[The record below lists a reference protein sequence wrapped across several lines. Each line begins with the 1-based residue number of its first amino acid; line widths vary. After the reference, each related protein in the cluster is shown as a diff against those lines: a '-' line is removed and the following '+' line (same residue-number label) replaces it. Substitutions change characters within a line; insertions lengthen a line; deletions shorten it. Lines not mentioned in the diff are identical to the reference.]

1 MFGQNFYFS
10 TIRKYVTLFGTL
22 FDDISI
28 IRTDKNNTP
37 VAVIKVPIT
46 YAPKEKMLAR
56 LQQDPNIDR
65 PSATVPLPYMSFEM
79 TGLKYDSSR
88 KLNTIGRISSAN
100 NSINNKYNYQ
110 YNPVP
115 YDIGFRLYVYVKNAE
130 DGTKIIEQI
139 LPFFTPDF
147 TTTLKLI
154 PELEVKMDIPTVMNS
169 ISQDDTYDGSFT
181 ERRAIIWTLDFT
193 MKGYIY
199 GPVKK
204 SPVILFANTLFY
216 TPKGDI
222 KNAVNVEDY
231 VSYVHIQPG
240 LTANGQPTSNAELSI
255 DPHDILATDDYGY
268 VIETGENNT

>member
-28 IRTDKNNTP
+28 IRTNSDGDLT
-37 VAVIKVPIT
+37 AVIKVPIT

-56 LQQDPNIDR
+56 VTQDPAIDR
-65 PSATVPLPYMSFEM
+65 PTATPTLPFMSFEM
-79 TGLKYDSSR
+79 TNLAYDSAR
-88 KLNTIGRISSAN
+88 KLNTVGRITTAN
-100 NSINNKYNYQ
+100 GQSNNNYKYQ

-115 YDIGFRLYVYVKNAE
+115 YNIGFRLYIYVKNPE
-130 DGTKIIEQI
+130 DGTKIVEQI

-154 PELEVKMDIPTVMNS
+154 PEMSVTMDVPTIMNS
-169 ISQDDTYDGSFT
+169 ISQEDTYDGNFLQ
-181 ERRAIIWTLDFT
+181 RKAIIWTLDFT

-204 SPVILFANTLFY
+204 YPIILFSNTVFY
-216 TPKGDI
+216 VPTG
-222 KNAVNVEDY
+222 NAASGVNITDY
-231 VSYVHIQPG
+231 SSYVHIQPG
-240 LTANGQPTSNAELSI
+240 LTANGQPTSNASLSI
-255 DPHDILATDDYGY
+255 SPYDILATDDYGY
-268 VIETGENNT
+268 IITEGDSDT

>member
-28 IRTDKNNTP
+28 IRTDKTGNPT
-37 VAVIKVPIT
+37 AVIKVPIT

-56 LQQDPNIDR
+56 VQQDPAIDR
-65 PSATVPLPYMSFEM
+65 PSATLPLPYMSFEM
-79 TGLKYDSSR
+79 TGMKYANDR
-88 KLNTIGRISSAN
+88 KLNTIGRVVTTN
-100 NSINNKYNYQ
+100 NNINNKYNYQ

-115 YDIGFRLYVYVKNAE
+115 YDIGFRLYIYVKNAE
-130 DGTKIIEQI
+130 DGTKIVEQI

-154 PELEVKMDIPTVMNS
+154 PEMDIRMDIPTVMNNITQTDS
-169 ISQDDTYDGSFT
+169 YDGAFQ

-193 MKGYIY
+193 VKGYIY

-216 TPKGDI
+216 TPRGDI
-222 KNAVNVEDY
+222 DKAIGVEDY

-255 DPHDILATDDYGY
+255 DPHYIVATDDFGY
-268 VIETGENNT
+268 VIETGDNNT